1 MSKTIL
7 LRTWVND
14 DRHTQLDV
22 GDEVMIDDFT
32 SRRTGLEGCQ
42 HRIASIDG
50 DALTVTLRTVG
61 HNGTEVIHRN
71 ELRPGY
77 AFFRKI

>member
-1 MSKTIL
+1 MRTTIL

-14 DRHTQLDV
+14 DRHTQMMV
-22 GDEVMIDDFT
+22 GDEVMIGDFT
-32 SRRTGLEGCQ
+32 SKRTGTEGCQ
-42 HRIASIDG
+42 HIIHAFDG

-61 HNGTEVIHRN
+61 YNGTVVIHHN
-71 ELRPGY
+71 ELNPGY